1 MEEDETMKKSE
12 QQAIMQPVTAACNWS
27 DAFDVVVIGGVAAGI
42 GVTASL
48 LKRRSSPEIVDSAD
62 DS

>member
-1 MEEDETMKKSE
+1 MKKSE
-12 QQAIMQPVTAACNWS
+12 QQAIMQPSLQHATGVMPS
-27 DAFDVVVIGGVAAGI
+27 MGGVAAGI